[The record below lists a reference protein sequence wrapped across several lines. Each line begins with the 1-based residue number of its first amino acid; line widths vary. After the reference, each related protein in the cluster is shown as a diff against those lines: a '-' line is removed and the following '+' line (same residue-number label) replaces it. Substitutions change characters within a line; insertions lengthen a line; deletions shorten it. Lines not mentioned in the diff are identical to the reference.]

1 MQAYGN
7 LFQGRQN
14 IAITTAGHALKAG
27 FEVRLRAYP

>member
-14 IAITTAGHALKAG
+14 VAFTTAHHAFKAG
-27 FEVRLRAYP
+27 VRGAR